1 MDEEKIIDGI
11 YKLNLLSIQQL
22 ASMLAVISDMI
33 SYYAVLEGK
42 QVIEDNYFNNKT
54 GINPMP
60 DRTALQS
67 LYLYLIAK
75 ILFTSVGFSRYEFL
89 RQKKING
96 QFEYSIKP
104 NMDINI
110 GNIFGLIGLLFLI
123 RGAEEI
129 YQRDDI
135 QPIFGV
141 R

>member
-1 MDEEKIIDGI
+1 MNDDKLTELIHN
-11 YKLNLLSIQQL
+11 LNLLNTQQL
-22 ASMLAVISDMI
+22 ASMIAMISDVI

-42 QVIEDNYFNNKT
+42 QLIEDNYFNNKT
-54 GINPMP
+54 EINPMP

-67 LYLYLIAK
+67 LYLYLLAK
-75 ILFTSVGFSRYEFL
+75 VLFTSVGFSRYEFL
-89 RQKKING
+89 RQKKIHG
-96 QFEYSIKP
+96 EFEESIRP

-123 RGAEEI
+123 RGAEGI
-129 YQRDDI
+129 FQRDDI